1 MVRRGIALALFSEAG
16 LEAVTNNRAKINYLK
31 QYIILDKEIDRMI
44 AEVER
49 LWSRIGKL
57 TPTLSDMPG
66 GGGSIYKSSDTDI
79 IDKIVDLEAEI
90 NRKIDRVID
99 LKRRIEQMIDGLEDE
114 REKLLM
120 SYRYLDGMT
129 FEWIASEMHYHWRS
143 VHKIHVRAL
152 TKIQIGQ

>member
-1 MVRRGIALALFSEAG
+1 MALFSESG
-16 LEAVTNNRAKINYLK
+16 LEAAGISTREKIIYLK
-31 QYIILDKEIDRMI
+31 QYVILDRKIDRMI
-44 AEVER
+44 AEAER
-49 LWSRIGKL
+49 LRARLGKL

-66 GGGSIYKSSDTDI
+66 GGGSIYKSADIAI

-90 NRKIDRVID
+90 NQKIDRVID
-99 LKRRIEQMIDGLEDE
+99 LKREIEQLIDSIDDE

-152 TKIQIGQ
+152 SKIIIGQ